1 MWKESDHMTERN
13 EHDERADRSVF
24 EPAIAWLREELAN
37 IERQASATRALIEA
51 LVVRAKIADPARA
64 KTATAK
70 ASSPGRHRSSRT
82 APDRQKRVPV
92 QTTRHMLTNRAAA
105 AGKDSVRELAG
116 IVSTV
121 AAATE
126 RLAMAARS
134 KDVAG
139 IKAAVSAIATAERRG
154 GEILIK
160 LGGSLKPLPV
170 SQADRKRWRQAAAR
184 SPTAFDAKLKRDIAT
199 ALARISSN
207 ATSAATMDKARPPSR
222 PPAPARPVKR
232 PRPVSASQPPI
243 NKLSGWHQEADGSL
257 TRTVTSVEDDVAAV
271 PAGV

>member
-1 MWKESDHMTERN
+1 MMRN
-13 EHDERADRSVF
+13 GQDAVAVFAAMIATLEEEAVDFDR
-24 EPAIAWLREELAN
+24 
-37 IERQASATRALIEA
+37 
-51 LVVRAKIADPARA
+51 
-64 KTATAK
+64 
-70 ASSPGRHRSSRT
+70 
-82 APDRQKRVPV
+82 
-92 QTTRHMLTNRAAA
+92 RAAA
-105 AGKDSVRELAG
+105 ARALIQQLRDHARVVAAVKVPPSQNQNPASRKPDAPK
-116 IVSTV
+116 
-121 AAATE
+121 AAAT
-126 RLAMAARS
+126 RRQQAAKPAARTPPAPVES
-134 KDVAG
+134 AAGTNVEELKKLAAEVARLNG
-139 IKAAVSAIATAERRG
+139 LIKAEKNAATIKDHVAALLRAERRG

-160 LGGSLKPLPV
+160 LGGSLKPLPM

-207 ATSAATMDKARPPSR
+207 ATSAATVDKAKPPSR

-243 NKLSGWHQEADGSL
+243 NKLSDWHQEADGSL